1 MKKSILL
8 MSLILMSYLGFSQ
21 ATPTETLRIADAT
34 TDMGKNLSTGKL
46 VYNIA
51 DSLLYVTN
59 QGVASAEDLTSHPS
73 HFTLIGGVGDGIKT
87 IQGDGN
93 VLTTGQAISIDGAG
107 IATTAVVGDVL
118 TITATEVDGSVTN
131 EFNTLQGDGDVKTTG
146 LAISVD
152 GAGIT
157 TTAVVGDVMTITS
170 TEVDGSITN
179 EGDLTVEAG
188 GANDSEIHSNTSAS
202 SDVIISG
209 GTGITVTESGQ
220 TITLATAGEANLT
233 MVTEKFEEDDGTP
246 TAHSLGHTTVVA
258 YGCRVSLNGATLD
271 PANYTLTTTTIT
283 IGVPV
288 LQYDIVT
295 ITYNY

>member
-1 MKKSILL
+1 
-8 MSLILMSYLGFSQ
+8 MSYLGFSQ

-87 IQGDGN
+87 I
-93 VLTTGQAISIDGAG
+93 
-107 IATTAVVGDVL
+107 
-118 TITATEVDGSVTN
+118 
-131 EFNTLQGDGDVKTTG
+131 QGDGDVKTTG